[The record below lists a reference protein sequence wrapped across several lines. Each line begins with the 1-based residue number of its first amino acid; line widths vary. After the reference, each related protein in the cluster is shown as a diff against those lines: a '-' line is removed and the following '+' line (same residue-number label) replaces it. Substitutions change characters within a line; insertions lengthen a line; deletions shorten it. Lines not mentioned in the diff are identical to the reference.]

1 MLRKIFILLGVG
13 MTCLSSVKAQNIDS
27 LYNAIDKA
35 IAANADYLAAKT
47 KTIDSLRSRMNHAAT
62 LRQSYDEC
70 LKLYEAYETFQ
81 NDSAVS
87 FLKRCVKKAEE
98 MKTADLKGHCLLR
111 LVRQY
116 SRSGFY
122 SEAVHYLQEVD
133 KKNVSKEDLPMY
145 HETYRF
151 LYGEMASYTQDDDMR
166 SYYFSVADSHRDT
179 ILTIALEHS
188 VTYLTAKENVLL
200 SKHEYAAAMLQND
213 ELLKLIE
220 PSSPQF
226 ATVAF
231 FRAMELEG
239 LKQMDQ
245 AKVWLAK
252 SALCD
257 VRNSVMDQAS
267 LWTLAGILDKEGQT
281 ERSYNYVEY
290 SWDCTQWFGA
300 RMRSWSVSP
309 IVNKINTNQK
319 ERLSQSN
326 TRLIWMII
334 AISILALLVVAQ
346 YLMVARKSR
355 QLAAARKKLSEANGQ
370 LEDTNKQ
377 LSVLNSQL
385 EDTNGKLSAKN
396 EDLSTLNAQL
406 TEANL
411 IKEEYIGQF
420 LSICS
425 DYIEKIEK
433 MRIVVNRKVKAHQYD
448 DLLRMSED
456 TNIKKKE
463 VEQLNDNF
471 DAVFLHLFPNFVKEF
486 NDLLQPDH
494 RIPQEDSMR
503 LPTVIRIFALVRLG
517 IDDSYHISQFLHF
530 TPNTIYN
537 YRSRTKT
544 KAIIRDT
551 FEADVK
557 KIGK

>member
-87 FLKRCVKKAEE
+87 FLKRCVMKAEE
-98 MKTADLKGHCLLR
+98 MKTADLKAHCLLR

-122 SEAVHYLQEVD
+122 SEAIHYLQEVD
-133 KKNVSKEDLPMY
+133 KKDVSKEDLPMY

-179 ILTIALEHS
+179 ILTIAPEHS

-377 LSVLNSQL
+377 LSVLNGQL
-385 EDTNGKLSAKN
+385 EETNGKLSAKN

-420 LSICS
+420 LTICS
-425 DYIEKIEK
+425 DYIEKIDK
-433 MRIVVNRKVKAHQYD
+433 MRIVVNRKMKAHQYD

-471 DAVFLHLFPNFVKEF
+471 DAVFLHLFPNFVNEF
-486 NDLLQPDH
+486 NDLLQPDC
-494 RIPQEDSMR
+494 RIPQEDPMR

-530 TPNTIYN
+530 TTNTIYN
-537 YRSRTKT
+537 YRSRTKM
-544 KAIIRDT
+544 KALVRDT

-557 KIGK
+557 RIGK